1 MNTEAEIYRI
11 LVQFW
16 LKQITILEAR
26 QQLMDLFEAPKEMEC
41 SECGDYTTKG
51 TIEFLCENCE
61 WLKE

>member
-16 LKQITILEAR
+16 LHNITILEAR

-41 SECGDYTTKG
+41 DECGKTGSG
-51 TIEFLCENCE
+51 TVAFICDKCNEV
-61 WLKE
+61 

>member
-1 MNTEAEIYRI
+1 MNIEAEIDKI

-41 SECGDYTTKG
+41 SECGKYSKKG
-51 TIEFLCENCE
+51 EVIFYCENCNPE
-61 WLKE
+61 Y